1 MMRDLKFEMKDYG
14 VYYFANIIDGVLE
27 DSFSYLRN
35 LNDIFGEG
43 NIQNFLSPFPKI
55 SAFHS
60 FVIFIVDSVFREEKD
75 EFEYFKKYGTLSI
88 SHWFEQYSDDI
99 ELFDKWLLSNNRP
112 VKKVVLEDVEGYL
125 EEIFLSQYYED
136 VLVKISEEV
145 FFLMFSN
152 RKILQRF
159 NVLVSGYVE
168 MLELSEIDEE
178 SLLFLKSSGKVKRV
192 NIPKWVKDAV
202 FFRDRGRCVL
212 CNRDLSNLL
221 SRQNKNNYD
230 HIVPLNLFG
239 LNDVTNIQ
247 LLCEKCNMEKLDKNY
262 STSQFYEKWY

>member
-1 MMRDLKFEMKDYG
+1 M
-14 VYYFANIIDGVLE
+14 
-27 DSFSYLRN
+27 
-35 LNDIFGEG
+35 
-43 NIQNFLSPFPKI
+43 
-55 SAFHS
+55 
-60 FVIFIVDSVFREEKD
+60 
-75 EFEYFKKYGTLSI
+75 
-88 SHWFEQYSDDI
+88 
-99 ELFDKWLLSNNRP
+99 
-112 VKKVVLEDVEGYL
+112 
-125 EEIFLSQYYED
+125 
-136 VLVKISEEV
+136 KISEEV

-159 NVLVSGYVE
+159 NSLVSEYVE
-168 MLELSEIDEE
+168 MLELSEVDEE
-178 SLLFLKSSGKVKRV
+178 SLLFLKSNGKVKRV

-247 LLCEKCNMEKLDKNY
+247 LLCEECNMKKLDKNY

>member
-1 MMRDLKFEMKDYG
+1 MRDLKFEMKDYS

-43 NIQNFLSPFPKI
+43 NIQYFLDPFPKI

-75 EFEYFKKYGTLSI
+75 EFEYFKKYRTLSI
-88 SHWFEQYSDDI
+88 SHWFEQYSVDI
-99 ELFDKWLLSNNRP
+99 ESFDKWLLSNSRP
-112 VKKVVLEDVEGYL
+112 VEKVILEDVEEYL

-159 NVLVSGYVE
+159 NSLVSEYVE
-168 MLELSEIDEE
+168 MLELSEVDEE
-178 SLLFLKSSGKVKRV
+178 SLLFLKSNGKVKRV

-239 LNDVTNIQ
+239 LNDVTNTQ
-247 LLCEKCNMEKLDKNY
+247 LLCEECNMKKLDKNY